1 MSLEKNKSVGLVR
14 ISSVSQSEKY
24 GGTGIEFQ
32 SKKLQEYSNL
42 MDLEL
47 VETIVDIASGGLAE
61 RDGITHLKEMIE
73 EGKVDKVLIWN
84 TSRCFRS
91 MIHFAKFYEYMN
103 ENDVELISVGEGI
116 RSGSKEGAMIFGIM
130 ISISSYEKSI
140 IAERCLSGK
149 IVKLKAGKRA
159 FGGRLPFGY
168 KKEGKDIVLD
178 EVDGQAVKFIYKTMN
193 RFNNKP
199 YSKTKKTQKMLS
211 LLKKNG
217 YNYKGKDFQYYHL
230 KSILGNEFYI
240 GELNY
245 GSNAV
250 NHLHPTI
257 ISKRLFNTTMKG
269 LA

>member
-140 IAERCLSGK
+140 IAERMMSGK
-149 IVKLKAGKRA
+149 KTKYQKGIRA
-159 FGGRLPFGY
+159 YGGRLPYGY
-168 KKEGKDIVLD
+168 IKKGENIVLD
-178 EVDGQAVKFIYKTMN
+178 EINGKCVEYIFKTFN
-193 RFNNKP
+193 RLSKKD
-199 YSKTKKTQKMLS
+199 YSKTKKTQK
-211 LLKKNG
+211 LLKLIGKQGYDFNGKPFKAHNIKQILKN
-217 YNYKGKDFQYYHL
+217 DFYVG
-230 KSILGNEFYI
+230 SMA
-240 GELNY
+240 Y
-245 GSNAV
+245 GSDSIK
-250 NHLHPTI
+250 HIYPTI
-257 ISKRLFNTTMKG
+257 VSKRLYNQTIQVMS
-269 LA
+269 